1 MTNPVEWA
9 EQEFGAQAVFNR
21 VQQVAQEL
29 GEVSRIKDGLVVQLR
44 DLTWEKD
51 EREAAIAAKV
61 LAESLGLVKPHSDAA
76 VGRITKTEIGQDELC
91 KSLAIRIMQTRE
103 SLDKADSRVETL
115 KVEARALSSRQQVIA
130 GLLHFFASCK
140 EAETVSRSLQHGT
153 PATRWPV

>member
-29 GEVSRIKDGLVVQLR
+29 SEVSRIRDAAQLQLR

-51 EREAAIAAKV
+51 EREAAIAAEV
-61 LAESLGLVKPHSDAA
+61 LAETKGLDKPPSDAA
-76 VGRITKTEIGQDELC
+76 VGRQTKLRIGEDQLC

-103 SLDKADSRVETL
+103 SLDKADSRVEAL

-140 EAETVSRSLQHGT
+140 EAETAARSALVSN
-153 PATRWPV
+153 PASRWPM

>member
-21 VQQVAQEL
+21 VKQVAQEL
-29 GEVSRIKDGLVVQLR
+29 SEVSRIRDAAQLQLR

-51 EREAAIAAKV
+51 EREAAIAAEV
-61 LAESLGLVKPHSDAA
+61 FADARSQDKPPSDAA
-76 VGRITKTEIGQDELC
+76 VGRMTKTRIGEDGVV
-91 KSLAIRIMQTRE
+91 KSLSIRIMQTRE

-140 EAETVSRSLQHGT
+140 EAETAARSALVSN
-153 PATRWPV
+153 PASRWPL